1 MNMNLFTRHSFV
13 FLILAAGVSTTLHSA
28 QPAYTFKRGLNVDH
42 WLSQDSGS
50 TAYGGSWF
58 GEADIA
64 WIAAQGFD
72 HIRLPV
78 DVRRCFASDGSLDEA
93 KLKPIDDVIAW
104 CKSRGLGVVLD
115 AHLLPG
121 KDRKSFGS
129 DGRDYTDFE
138 VTENAATAWREL
150 ARRFAGEGDYLRF
163 EIINEPVAKGNAQL
177 NPFMWRM
184 LGAIRE
190 SNPTRIVYVTSNR
203 WSQFRT
209 VPDVVLPDD
218 PHIALAL
225 HYYSPV
231 IFTYQR
237 ATWMGVDDKL
247 APVTFPGVVP
257 ELEGHVDPAR
267 QEFGKTG
274 DKLTVAQVEESFEK
288 VEAWVHKNRPAME
301 VYVSEFGVYH
311 TADPASQRNWI
322 ATIVNECKKRNWG
335 WAVWC
340 YTGGFAIRK
349 PDGTGTPV
357 LDGLFKAQP
366 PALTE

>member
-1 MNMNLFTRHSFV
+1 MNLHLTRYSFV
-13 FLILAAGVSTTLHSA
+13 FFILAAGISATLHSA
-28 QPAYTFKRGLNVDH
+28 EPAYTFKRGLNIDH

-50 TAYGGSWF
+50 SDYGGSWF
-58 GEADIA
+58 GKTDID

-78 DVRRCFASDGSLDEA
+78 DVRHCFASDGSLDEA
-93 KLKPIDDVIAW
+93 KLKPIHDVIAW

-121 KDRKSFGS
+121 KGDKSFGS
-129 DGRDYTDFE
+129 DSHDYTDFAAIK
-138 VTENAATAWREL
+138 NAATAWRKL
-150 ARRFAGEGDYLRF
+150 AQRFAGEGDYLRF
-163 EIINEPVAKGNAQL
+163 EIINEPVAKEGSQVNA
-177 NPFMWRM
+177 FMRDM
-184 LGAIRE
+184 LRAIRV

-209 VPDVVLPDD
+209 VSDVVLPDD

-225 HYYSPV
+225 HFYSPV

-237 ATWMGVDDKL
+237 AAFMGIDATL
-247 APVTFPGVVP
+247 PPVTFPGVVP
-257 ELEGHVDPAR
+257 ELEGHVSPDR
-267 QEFGKTG
+267 HEFGKTG
-274 DKLTVAQVEESFEK
+274 DKLTVAQIAESFEK
-288 VEAWVHKNRPAME
+288 VEAWVRQHRPGME

-311 TADPASQRNWI
+311 AADAASQRNWI

-340 YTGGFAIRK
+340 YTGAFAVRRA
-349 PDGTGTPV
+349 DGTGTPV
-357 LDGLFKAQP
+357 LDGLFKAQAP
-366 PALTE
+366 